1 MSPTIDEVLADGW
14 FGDVSELPSDELRA
28 KRDACRQIEA
38 SVSYH
43 RRVLQGQLDI
53 VRAEVDRRSSQGDDV
68 SGVLDL
74 LPSLLGGPGHQS
86 ARGDVRAAPV
96 VAPTDELEGES
107 LGDITKISIEKLEA
121 IVERLAERET
131 VLSHQRRGLHGL
143 IDAAQ
148 DEIARR
154 YKSGAAAVTDVI
166 HERL

>member
-14 FGDVSELPSDELRA
+14 FGDLEALASDELRA
-28 KRDACRQIEA
+28 KRDVCREIEA
-38 SVSYH
+38 AVSYR

-53 VRAEVDRRSSQGDDV
+53 IRAEAERRSSAGDDV

-74 LPSLLGGPGHQS
+74 LPSLLGGPGHES
-86 ARGDVRAAPV
+86 SRGDVRAAPI
-96 VAPTDELEGES
+96 VAPDTDAEAES
-107 LGDITKISIEKLEA
+107 LGRIQEISNPELEE
-121 IVERLAERET
+121 VVQRLAAREQE
-131 VLSHQRRGLHGL
+131 LSRQRRALHEV

-154 YKSGAAAVTDVI
+154 YKSGAAEVKDVI